1 MKHIWSVLCHKYIID
16 KGNNNLSLIDIPDR
30 IGFQGELP
38 DKRPLELPLPSALF
52 FVSAWRRDSE
62 SDRMKHEALIKVIS
76 PAGQHISNSPILID
90 LEQFPG
96 LYTLAR
102 MDHFSYTVN
111 GIYEFQVCIKENDE
125 WKPVASIPLEII
137 HTEPDKEQKSESL

>member
-16 KGNNNLSLIDIPDR
+16 NDSNNLSLIDIPNR

-52 FVSAWRRDSE
+52 FVSAWRRGSE
-62 SDRMKHEALIKVIS
+62 SDRMKHEARVNIIS
-76 PAGQHISNSPILID
+76 PDGQHVGHSLIPID
-90 LEQFPG
+90 LEQSPG
-96 LYTLAR
+96 QYILAR
-102 MDHFSYTVN
+102 MDRIVYTVN
-111 GIYEFQVCIKENDE
+111 GVYAFQVCIKENDK

-137 HTEPDKEQKSESL
+137 HQEPDKEQKSESS